1 MSDPVTNIQIED
13 VLSSI
18 RRLVS
23 EESRLESRSV
33 PKEKPREQD
42 RLVLT
47 PALRV
52 ADDPRVDDVSEAKHA
67 ENPEPADE
75 PVSAELETLT
85 LSDPI
90 EQVSEA
96 VEEAD
101 GSEHGSE
108 PWQNPETTLF
118 EAAQTPIEDDD
129 LADDPDVA
137 EETAAQTPTEAED
150 FDDGYDDAD
159 VVPDE
164 IEEADVVYDE
174 DPQDEV
180 ETVASHE
187 VEHFDDQDN
196 APQPQYED
204 IDAEAEAAEFA
215 QDDPEG
221 DVNDAETADEV
232 GESDDT
238 YEAEFEVSD
247 ATTEVMEDPDLS
259 HDARAESLSAK
270 IEALEAAIGKTK
282 DQWEP
287 DGEIGD
293 DYAGTVHVAPMAWR
307 DHEAEANAA
316 EGGDSAELG
325 DLDEAVLDEDSLR
338 ELVSDIVRQE
348 LQGALGERITRN
360 VRKLVRREIHRALAA
375 QELD

>member
-1 MSDPVTNIQIED
+1 MSDPVTNVQIED

-23 EESRLESRSV
+23 EESRLETRA
-33 PKEKPREQD
+33 KPEQAPRVND

-52 ADDPRVDDVSEAKHA
+52 ADDPVPEAK
-67 ENPEPADE
+67 
-75 PVSAELETLT
+75 SAEPETAPVDAAAEPLA

-90 EQVSEA
+90 EVVDEDASDQSNEA
-96 VEEAD
+96 
-101 GSEHGSE
+101 
-108 PWQNPETTLF
+108 PWQDPTATLF
-118 EAAQTPIEDDD
+118 EAAQSPDVDDGDPEDEAETVNAEEAPAVGAGQEEGKVEIED
-129 LADDPDVA
+129 P
-137 EETAAQTPTEAED
+137 
-150 FDDGYDDAD
+150 
-159 VVPDE
+159 
-164 IEEADVVYDE
+164 DVVYDDAE
-174 DPQDEV
+174 EGEEPDGYVEQPASEEIEPEIVETAEMDPVDPEV
-180 ETVASHE
+180 EETDDIVWPELQSTVEPRA
-187 VEHFDDQDN
+187 
-196 APQPQYED
+196 
-204 IDAEAEAAEFA
+204 AEA
-215 QDDPEG
+215 
-221 DVNDAETADEV
+221 DASQER
-232 GESDDT
+232 
-238 YEAEFEVSD
+238 EAE
-247 ATTEVMEDPDLS
+247 MS
-259 HDARAESLSAK
+259 HSERAESLSAK

-307 DHEAEANAA
+307 DHEAETKAQA
-316 EGGDSAELG
+316 GGDESGLG
-325 DLDEAVLDEDSLR
+325 DLDEAVLDEESLR